1 MLGAWVPEQ
10 TFWIDVSKSC
20 SATDP
25 FYSIIFTLE
34 NLEFFPNS
42 CCEKPNVYLC
52 KGNEKVKWT
61 CGPLPPSC
69 GRHWNSML
77 KDLKDLTV
85 GKFLWLVIETGIW
98 RIFWNLS
105 YGSSMDHSKDNIRN
119 NFLILKPTISFFLD
133 NYFFFKLIFKNNYI
147 WPFLITTFILQ
158 LTHSFSLFTRM
169 DMKKQI
175 NICLF
180 MSMKCILFIIKFDTD
195 INNNELLKT
204 IWKHKEKIK

>member
-85 GKFLWLVIETGIW
+85 GKFLWRVIETGIW
-98 RIFWNLS
+98 GIFWNSL
-105 YGSSMDHSKDNIRN
+105 YGCPWWV
-119 NFLILKPTISFFLD
+119 LKLV
-133 NYFFFKLIFKNNYI
+133 
-147 WPFLITTFILQ
+147 
-158 LTHSFSLFTRM
+158 
-169 DMKKQI
+169 
-175 NICLF
+175 
-180 MSMKCILFIIKFDTD
+180 MSMKILRWWCLVFIILPQFIAIVSEMVFMVPSYSSQSLSHPLWYCFK
-195 INNNELLKT
+195 LSQH
-204 IWKHKEKIK
+204 WKPMRPRITMEQESICQILSRVPKLPL